1 MISTRATK
9 TTVPLWVIP
18 CLIASV
24 CLLLSIVIVK
34 AFVLEDAFIVFR
46 SVQNFHNGYFFSA
59 LPDVRSQSFTSNLW
73 TLLLL
78 LIGYISNDLPNGAI
92 ALSLI
97 CTLGTIILMLMY
109 CLQRQRPDL
118 SILGLLLLALSNS
131 FTDYSTGGLENP
143 LSHFLLASFIFYLSH
158 TTWKKLDFFMLCLIA
173 GSLVANRYDQALL
186 VFPALAIV
194 FLVRHDWRQDI
205 KRACAGFAPLWLW
218 MSFAWFY
225 YGSIF
230 PDTYFAKMHT
240 GVPVFDRA
248 NLAVLHHLRMMDLD
262 FSGMVF
268 MLTAIGVTL
277 LWFIPVIRTTIATHR
292 NKQRHHWPSEA
303 NLTLGALGA
312 GIIAYNLYFF
322 YAGGDFMAGR
332 FMSIL
337 MLTSVWVVL
346 LVSQHISRRRLALGL
361 VIFTALC
368 GAKQLR
374 PHLFV
379 PGHGVGSDDE
389 IVRAM
394 TFDYRLFAQDWYF
407 LRQSHDKKD
416 WQQLGF
422 SQALAA
428 DTAPYPT
435 VYVDVSAGIIPY
447 YAGPRHKLIDTL
459 GLSDP
464 LLSRL
469 PCTILGAAAHC
480 IRNVPDGYAEFVA
493 TGKTEKMDSD
503 LADYVIPLLQVKTLP
518 LFSAERIKILFA
530 FSLGQYDAARTAYN
544 TKHAHEFYHP
554 REGAPLF
561 RYAYGQTILA
571 PWLGARNGQA
581 TANPMRW

>member
-1 MISTRATK
+1 MNTFLPTK
-9 TTVPLWVIP
+9 TTVPLWVVP
-18 CLIASV
+18 CLIAAL
-24 CLLLSIVIVK
+24 CLLLGIVIVK

-78 LIGYISNDLPNGAI
+78 LGGYVSSNLPNVAI
-92 ALSLI
+92 ALSLA
-97 CTLGTIILMLMY
+97 CTLGTAVLMLMY
-109 CLQRQRPDL
+109 NLQRQRPDL
-118 SILGLLLLALSNS
+118 SILGLLLLALCNS

-143 LSHFLLASFIFYLSH
+143 LSHLLLASFIVYLGH
-158 TTWKKLDFFMLCLIA
+158 TSWKKLDFFILCLIA
-173 GSLVANRYDQALL
+173 GSLIANRYDQALL
-186 VFPALAIV
+186 VLPTLTVV
-194 FLVRHDWRQDI
+194 FLVRQDWQQDI

-240 GVPVFDRA
+240 GVPVLDRA
-248 NLAVLHHLRMMDLD
+248 NLALLHHLRMMDLD
-262 FSGMVF
+262 FSGMIL
-268 MLTAIGVTL
+268 MLTAIGATL
-277 LWFIPVIRTTIATHR
+277 LWLIPIILTTMATR
-292 NKQRHHWPSEA
+292 KNQQPYQWPSEA
-303 NLTLGALGA
+303 NLTLGALGT

-332 FMSIL
+332 FMSII
-337 MLTSVWVVL
+337 MLTAVWVL
-346 LVSQHISRRRLALGL
+346 LLLGQQISGRRLVLGL
-361 VIFTALC
+361 VVFTALC

-407 LRQSHDKKD
+407 LQQNHDKKD

-480 IRNVPDGYAEFVA
+480 IRNVPAGYADFVA
-493 TGKTEKMDSD
+493 TGKTENMDSD
-503 LADYVIPLLQVKTLP
+503 LAAYVIPLFQIKTLP

-530 FSLGQYDAARTAYN
+530 FSLGQYDSARKSYN
-544 TKHAHEFYHP
+544 AKHANEFYQP
-554 REGAPLF
+554 REGAPMF
-561 RYAYGQTILA
+561 RHAYGETILA
-571 PWLGARNGQA
+571 PWLGARNGQT